1 MSISLT
7 YCGNVHPAADLRSW
21 MEVIDS
27 FAVPLA
33 AARREAGYD
42 FGLGT
47 WWNSE
52 VAASLVADPARS
64 EQVRSFLAERGLT
77 IWTMN
82 VFPFGEFHGTRVKER
97 VYHPDWSTEERLL
110 YTRRVA
116 TAVALLGSDREVVP
130 LSTLPLGY
138 RPKGCADE
146 ELRLMARNLV
156 RAASHLHAVRE
167 EHGQTMVLALEPEPF
182 CLLETVAQTAEFL
195 ERWVFRAGSWTV
207 SEAVLRRH
215 LGVCVDLCHLA
226 VVREDPVTAVADLRA
241 RGIADAKV
249 QVSACLELRDPAGID
264 ELLGFD
270 EDVYLHQSVA
280 DRGARALD
288 LPELN
293 QRRGEFERGGIV
305 RTHFHTPV
313 FWDREGAL
321 GSTRSELERVLPA
334 LPRPL
339 PLLEVETYTW
349 DVLPDPVRREESLLR
364 GLERELSWVCDT
376 FEG

>member
-7 YCGNVHPAADLRSW
+7 YCGNVHPAVDLQGW
-21 MEVIDS
+21 MEVTDR

-33 AARREAGYD
+33 ASRRRDGHE

-47 WWNSE
+47 WWNSDIAIRLTE
-52 VAASLVADPARS
+52 DPASLEQARA
-64 EQVRSFLAERGLT
+64 FLEERDLK

-82 VFPFGEFHGTRVKER
+82 VFPFGNFHGTRVKEQ
-97 VYHPDWSTEERLL
+97 VYLPDWATEERLI
-110 YTRRVA
+110 YTRQIA
-116 TAVALLGSDREVVP
+116 TAVARLGSDRAVVP

-138 RPKGCADE
+138 RPQGCPDE

-156 RAASHLHAVRE
+156 RAASHLHSVRE
-167 EHGQTMVLALEPEPF
+167 EHGQAMVLALEPEPF
-182 CLLETVAQTAEFL
+182 CLLETVAEAADFL

-226 VVREDPVTAVADLRA
+226 VVREDPVVAVTDLNA
-241 RGIADAKV
+241 RGIAVAKI
-249 QVSACLELRDPAGID
+249 QVSACLELRDPAGLD
-264 ELLGFD
+264 ELLAFD
-270 EDVYLHQSVA
+270 EGVYLHQSVA
-280 DRGARALD
+280 EGGARALD
-288 LPELN
+288 LPELAE
-293 QRRGEFERGGIV
+293 RRREFEGGGVV
-305 RTHFHTPV
+305 RTHFHTPL

-349 DVLPDPVRREESLLR
+349 DVLPEPLRREGGLLR
-364 GLERELSWVCDT
+364 CLERELRWACDT
-376 FEG
+376 FED